1 MKLSARNFQPA
12 SPSPLSAGDCPVPS
26 LLQPPPLPT
35 SLPSSPTIDGVPSNL
50 LERLLTFP
58 LFKDAPPLFHHKVAA
73 KLKLVQYTPQEYV
86 LKEGDPALSMYWIL
100 KGTVSVTSPDG
111 DSIYAELTPGAFFGE
126 IGILFNRP
134 RTATVVARTRVLL
147 GVLTADALNSV
158 LRFYPL
164 IERRIRDEAQERLSM
179 QDKKNKAEIP
189 ILKPSNPPSTDIWP
203 QQVTSVSIAPSTL
216 SRPNPLPLSQIVC
229 ASRRVSISSP
239 LVVSLDNVDQ
249 TLSIQDFIKTLPIFA
264 NLPPDLIHRL
274 ALGADP
280 LNFKAY
286 EYIFRKGDLGSDIY
300 FVVDGEI
307 EVIDDV
313 QGKDSSERILA
324 RLKKGAYFGE
334 MSFLEL
340 AQNGKIVKRSA
351 SIRTV
356 TSVELIVIRS
366 HQLERICS
374 KYSFF
379 VDEIRKTVL
388 ERKVMNE
395 NQNIGA
401 QMTLPIAIPER
412 RRSIAVETIALR
424 ESLNISRRSNRQLLS
439 PEPSLFNPNW
449 EGFSTFN
456 HSSSPK
462 PSRSISPASSVD
474 SEFVLAKPSSLPLS
488 EGIAE
493 NNRKRKAKCRSVSPL
508 QQLLEGPL
516 DLNIPPSRN
525 YDVSS
530 FPTSRRQ
537 SFHYMPHSKRLKIAS
552 LAGRRRSSV
561 LVSPGS
567 IPDKILLKVFEL
579 LDLPQLMRLRIV
591 SRRWR
596 QLLYMAPNI
605 FQTLDLTP
613 WNTTITDDALVAI
626 TDFVGS
632 RPQHI
637 DISCCFHITDE
648 GFSYMVNEIGM
659 AGNLKLIK
667 MKSTWEVSA
676 MAIMDLASPSVG
688 SQLEEID
695 LSNCRKVNDDVIER
709 LIGLS
714 DETKKDLPSDDQ
726 AISVG
731 SKKIKVLSL
740 SYCKALTDDVMHH
753 IANNANETL
762 ESLSLTRCTT
772 ITDIGFQHWTYRTFP
787 RLTNLSLKDCTFL
800 TDKAIIS
807 VANAA
812 SHLETLDLS
821 FCCAL
826 LDTAVEVLCL
836 GCQNLKSLDLSFCGS
851 AVSDSSLVAI
861 SLHLR
866 NLKTLLVK
874 GCIRV
879 TRAGVDALL
888 SGFSPL
894 THINI
899 SQCRNAH
906 VYPGNVPAQTLQIN
920 PSTKSAF
927 ITAGPT
933 KDIIEIVV

>member
-1 MKLSARNFQPA
+1 MKQPVRNFQPS
-12 SPSPLSAGDCPVPS
+12 SPSPLSSGDVPVAH
-26 LLQPPPLPT
+26 LLPPPPAPT
-35 SLPSSPTIDGVPSNL
+35 KDNVPSNL
-50 LERLLTFP
+50 LEKLLTFP
-58 LFKDAPPLFHHKVAA
+58 LFKDAPALFHHKVAT

-111 DSIYAELTPGAFFGE
+111 DSVYAELSPGAFFGE

-134 RTATVVARTRVLL
+134 RTATVVARSRVLL

-158 LRFYPL
+158 LKWYPL
-164 IERRIRDEAQERLSM
+164 IERRIRDEAQERLAM
-179 QDKKNKAEIP
+179 QDKKNKADIP
-189 ILKPSNPPSTDIWP
+189 ILKPSNPPASDSWP
-203 QQVTSVSIAPSTL
+203 NQVTSTSTAPTL
-216 SRPNPLPLSQIVC
+216 LISPSPLSQIVS
-229 ASRRVSISSP
+229 ASRRVLVSSP

-249 TLSIQDFIKTLPIFA
+249 TLSIQDFIKSVPIFA
-264 NLPPDLIHRL
+264 NLPSELIHRL

-280 LNFKAY
+280 LSFKSY
-286 EYIFRKGDLGSDIY
+286 EYIFHKGDLGSDIY
-300 FVVDGEI
+300 FVVDGEV
-307 EVIDDV
+307 EVIDHQDT
-313 QGKDSSERILA
+313 KEKSERCLA
-324 RLKKGAYFGE
+324 RLKKGSYFGE
-334 MSFLEL
+334 MFFLEL

-351 SIRTV
+351 SIRTI

-374 KYSFF
+374 KYSHF
-379 VDEIRKTVL
+379 VDDIRKTVF
-388 ERKVMNE
+388 ERKLMNE
-395 NQNIGA
+395 CKGNEVGLA
-401 QMTLPIAIPER
+401 LPIVIPER
-412 RRSIAVETIALR
+412 RRSIAVETVNLR
-424 ESLNISRRSNRQLLS
+424 ASLNLSLSNSRQLLS

-449 EGFSTFN
+449 GGFSAFEPP
-456 HSSSPK
+456 SR
-462 PSRSISPASSVD
+462 PSRSVSPASSIDVD
-474 SEFVLAKPSSLPLS
+474 PIPVKNPTSLSIDTTEEVL
-488 EGIAE
+488 
-493 NNRKRKAKCRSVSPL
+493 RKRRAVCRSVSPL
-508 QQLLEGPL
+508 HQLPEGPL
-516 DLNIPPSRN
+516 DINVPPTRLFDQVN
-525 YDVSS
+525 S
-530 FPTSRRQ
+530 FPSSRRP
-537 SFHYMPHSKRLKIAS
+537 SFQYMPHNKRIKLAS

-567 IPDKILLKVFEL
+567 IPDKILLKVFEFL
-579 LDLPQLMRLRIV
+579 ELPVLMRLRVV

-605 FQTLDLTP
+605 FQRLNLTP
-613 WNTTITDDALVAI
+613 WNTTITDDALIAI

-632 RPQHI
+632 RPQYI
-637 DISCCFHITDE
+637 DISNCFHITDE

-667 MKSTWEVSA
+667 MMSTWEVSA

-695 LSNCRKVNDDVIER
+695 LSNCRKVNDNVVQR
-709 LIGLS
+709 LIGWS
-714 DETKKDLPSDDQ
+714 DETKRELSISDQ
-726 AISVG
+726 FNQVG
-731 SKKIKVLSL
+731 SKNLKILSL

-753 IANNANETL
+753 IASNANETL
-762 ESLSLTRCTT
+762 ERLSLTRCTT
-772 ITDIGFQHWTYRTFP
+772 ITDVGFQYWTYKTFP
-787 RLTNLSLKDCTFL
+787 NLKQLSLKDCTFL
-800 TDKAIIS
+800 TDKSIIS

-812 SHLETLDLS
+812 PRLESLDLS

-836 GCQNLKSLDLSFCGS
+836 GCQNLQTLDLSFCGS
-851 AVSDSSLVAI
+851 AVSDSSLVAV

-866 NLKTLLVK
+866 KLETLLVK

-906 VYPGNVPAQTLQIN
+906 VYPGNMPAQTLQVN

-927 ITAGPT
+927 ITAGPA
-933 KDIIEIVV
+933 KDIIEIVI